1 MKGAA
6 LVVNPVKV
14 DDVEALTRALAERC
28 AVAGWPEPLVIETT
42 EDDPGTAMARQG
54 VEAGV
59 DVVVVAG
66 GDGTVRAVADG
77 LAGTGVAMAVV
88 PQGTGN
94 LLARNLDLAMNVED
108 ALDAA
113 VDGVDRTFDIGRL
126 DDGTAFT
133 VMAGAGFDAATMRE
147 APEGLKSAVGWPA
160 YIVGGIRSLRRSH
173 VRVELRVDDDPP
185 VRARVRTVLIGNLGM
200 LQGGVDLMPDA
211 RPDDGLL
218 DVALVAPNGLF
229 DWLVLLVNGLRGRPS
244 PGRRLQ
250 TWQGRRIDV
259 RLRRPQ
265 PRQVDGDLI
274 ADGVRLRA
282 AIEPGALVVRM
293 PRTEDSPLEPS
304 SGAAAEEEQS

>member
-28 AVAGWPEPLVIETT
+28 AAAGWPEPLVIETT

-54 VEAGV
+54 VEHGV
-59 DVVVVAG
+59 EVVVVAG

-94 LLARNLDLAMNVED
+94 LLARNLDLAMDVEG
-108 ALDAA
+108 ALDAV
-113 VDGVDRTFDIGRL
+113 VDGVDRVCDIGRL

-133 VMAGAGFDAATMRE
+133 VMAGVGFDAAMMRD

-160 YIVGGIRSLRRSH
+160 YLVGGIRGLRRSH
-173 VRVELRVDDDPP
+173 ARVELRVDDGPP

-200 LQGGVDLMPDA
+200 LQGGLQLMPDA
-211 RPDDGLL
+211 RADDGLL
-218 DVALVAPNGLF
+218 DVALVAPKGLV
-229 DWLVLLVNGLRGRPS
+229 DWVILLVNGLRGRPS
-244 PGRRLQ
+244 PGRRLE
-250 TWQGRRIDV
+250 TWQGRQVDV

-282 AIEPGALVVRM
+282 TVEPGALVVRI
-293 PRTEDSPLEPS
+293 PRTADSPLDKPATAPDEEPS
-304 SGAAAEEEQS
+304 